1 MKKIID
7 STDKKHIGDAVDEN
21 ANPIVFADGRTMQV
35 AVRLNNNT
43 VLANSNYIIIL
54 SSED

>member
-7 STDKKHIGDAVDEN
+7 STDKKHIGEVVDETT
-21 ANPIVFADGRTMQV
+21 NPVVFANGEKMQV
-35 AVRLNNNT
+35 AVRLNDNR

-54 SSED
+54 E